1 MGDTWLVHRARSFGV
16 IQFQHLFFFELG
28 ANVSGQ
34 EKGGRLAVK

>member
-16 IQFQHLFFFELG
+16 IQFQHLFFELG